1 VRIRE
6 ISGKGLCLFSV
17 PLMRAGLGAFGPIG
31 PADPGL
37 LTHIKGQRHAES
49 QRQGNRTNG
58 NSRSKRRL
66 AHVDHSAGG

>member
-37 LTHIKGQRHAES
+37 LTHIKGQRHAVRRAS
-49 QRQGNRTNG
+49 FM
-58 NSRSKRRL
+58 SR
-66 AHVDHSAGG
+66 ANN